1 MLEFS
6 DASYQFFEPK
16 PSRPLISLGR
26 AVNRHLILP
35 GKGHLIKEIQLEGD
49 TKHIRELR
57 KKGHRILFV
66 MNHPSHSDPQSV
78 TELHRRMRMPSSFM
92 AAYDLF
98 LRSKCAGWSMQ
109 KLGHFSIDREGN
121 DRKAMATA
129 INVLKEGKFA
139 LNIFPEG
146 NVYLT
151 NDRVTP
157 FLEGT
162 AFIALKAQ
170 KALENERVTVVP
182 ISLKF
187 THLTMPRLPLRA
199 RMRKLGDDSGFTFDP
214 DPDPIEAVFG
224 LGTHLLAA
232 HLRTHG
238 YGNDISS
245 TDRDVHR
252 KLDELAHT
260 VMGDIEK
267 ELNLPP
273 SVSDELIS
281 RIRKARS
288 TIHQL
293 RIKDDSDSEA
303 DPNLLRSTAQKTILA
318 LRIQGYLNPYLT
330 ANPTIDRFDETVE
343 RLSEDFYSKA
353 MPRTGPRRLIAKV
366 HQPLDVTQYLNAA
379 DGKLRNAVSSL
390 TNDME
395 GRVQKG
401 IDDINEK
408 NDAPGATLLE
418 EVSSR

>member
-6 DASYQFFEPK
+6 DANYQFFEPK
-16 PSRPLISLGR
+16 PSRPIIALSR
-26 AVNRHLILP
+26 AANRHLVLP
-35 GKGHLIKEIQLEGD
+35 GKNHLIKDIQIEGD
-49 TKHIRELR
+49 TRRVRDL
-57 KKGHRILFV
+57 KKTGHRILFV
-66 MNHPSHSDPQSV
+66 MNHPSHSDPQIV

-92 AAYDLF
+92 AAYDVF
-98 LRSKCAGWSMQ
+98 LRSKRAAWCMQ
-109 KLGHFSIDREGN
+109 RLGHFSIDREGN

-129 INVLKEGKFA
+129 INILKEGKFA

-157 FLEGT
+157 FLDGT

-182 ISLKF
+182 LSLKF
-187 THLTMPRLPLRA
+187 THLTTPRATLRS
-199 RMRKLGDDSGFTFDP
+199 RMRTLGDDSGFTFDP
-214 DPDPIEAVFG
+214 DPDPVEAIMG

-238 YGNDISS
+238 YGNEISP
-245 TDRDVHR
+245 TDRNVHR
-252 KLDELAHT
+252 ELDLLAHT
-260 VMGDIEK
+260 IMADIEK

-288 TIHQL
+288 TIHSL
-293 RIKDDSDSEA
+293 RIKEDSDIESNT
-303 DPNLLRSTAQKTILA
+303 DLLRSTAQKTILA
-318 LRIQGYLNPYLT
+318 LRIHGYLDPYLT

-343 RLSEDFYSKA
+343 KLSEDFYSKA

-366 HQPLDVTQYLNAA
+366 HPPLDVSQYLSAA
-379 DGKLRNAVSSL
+379 DGKLKDAVSTL
-390 TNDME
+390 TRDME
-395 GRVQKG
+395 NRVQSG
-401 IDDINEK
+401 IDAINER
-408 NDAPGATLLE
+408 NDAPGATPLE
-418 EVSSR
+418 EVS